1 MQKANGRGPRAAPIA
16 CGRAISGLFHSPP
29 GVLFTFPSW
38 YSFAIGHRLVFSLAE
53 WSPRVRAG
61 FHVSRPT
68 RDPGGARQASGTG
81 LSPPAA
87 GPSRPFPSP
96 RSFPL
101 RRSHDPGGQAPRF
114 RRARVRS
121 PLLAGSLSIP
131 LPPGT
136 EMFHFPGSRPRA
148 LSLFGRG
155 CAASRPRGF
164 PHSGTPGSK
173 DACSSPGLFAACCAL
188 PRHTVPRHP
197 SRARIRLAGAAH
209 RAAGP
214 GYTLRLLSL
223 SLLPI
228 AALLSKTRAR
238 RPPRGAGPDGFR
250 NRTRPRAPPPGGWWA
265 CLESDQGPR
274 PYQGRALTN

>member
-1 MQKANGRGPRAAPIA
+1 MQKANGRAPRGAPIA

-38 YSFAIGHRLVFSLAE
+38 YLFAIGHRLVFSLAE

-61 FHVSRPT
+61 FRVSRPT

-87 GPSRPFPSP
+87 GLSRPFPSP
-96 RSFPL
+96 RSFPS

-114 RRARVRS
+114 RLARVRS

-136 EMFHFPGSRPRA
+136 EMFHFPGSRPPA
-148 LSLFGRG
+148 LSLFRRGR
-155 CAASRPRGF
+155 AASRPRGF

-188 PRHTVPRHP
+188 HRHTVPRHP
-197 SRARIRLAGAAH
+197 SRARIRLAGAALP
-209 RAAGP
+209 RRP
-214 GYTLRLLSL
+214 GLSATLRLFYSQCC
-223 SLLPI
+223 P
-228 AALLSKTRAR
+228 AVKDPCPARASR
-238 RPPRGAGPDGFR
+238 RRGAERVRSRTARPRPGRGGR
-250 NRTRPRAPPPGGWWA
+250 AWSRTRDLVLIR
-265 CLESDQGPR
+265 D
-274 PYQGRALTN
+274 AL

>member
-223 SLLPI
+223 STPNCCP
-228 AALLSKTRAR
+228 AVKDPRPAPPAGGRAR
-238 RPPRGAGPDGFR
+238 WFSEPHPPARPPRRGGGGRAWS
-250 NRTRPRAPPPGGWWA
+250 RTRDLVLIR
-265 CLESDQGPR
+265 D
-274 PYQGRALTN
+274 AL